1 MNLYRK
7 DVLLVNDEKI
17 IKKEFTWTING
28 KEYKVL
34 NVPFYEMNAEE
45 KGYIDAEVALK
56 LSLIRDLMVA
66 NEIPHIVDFDE
77 VADIEI

>member
-1 MNLYRK
+1 MSSEI
-7 DVLLVNDEKI
+7 V
-17 IKKEFTWTING
+17 IKKEFAWTING

-45 KGYIDAEVALK
+45 KDYIDAEVALK

>member
-1 MNLYRK
+1 M
-7 DVLLVNDEKI
+7 NDEKI
-17 IKKEFTWTING
+17 VKKEFTWNING

-45 KGYIDAEVALK
+45 KDYVDTEVAIK
-56 LSLIRDLMVA
+56 LAIIRDLMVA
-66 NEIPHIVDFDE
+66 NEIPHTVDFDE